1 MMWRAKNDR
10 RTEALWHQEALHYE
24 NVNFNLAPVDHI
36 IAAAEQN
43 SLSAERP
50 KNNAVRE
57 QSGSW
62 AIRDLGVFRIDT
74 NHTKCGATITRNGCD
89 NRKKNPC
96 RRCKRI
102 FGSPAHR
109 SSRRSRRQN
118 MRGLPKPAKSW
129 CCECIVVARRR
140 P

>member
-62 AIRDLGVFRIDT
+62 AIWDLGVFRIDT

-89 NRKKNPC
+89 NRKKNPSMSAFTASGP
-96 RRCKRI
+96 KTW
-102 FGSPAHR
+102 PA
-109 SSRRSRRQN
+109 SRQWRAFS
-118 MRGLPKPAKSW
+118 L
-129 CCECIVVARRR
+129 
-140 P
+140 